1 MFSELQRT
9 EESYVKLRTALGAFR
24 RYVPQSVVHGVLN
37 GEILPFTSMTPCQVA
52 VTFHDIANF
61 TSMCE
66 FHNPHSIVQLV
77 SGMFEHMSA
86 IILKNNG
93 TIDKYIGDAIMSF
106 WEVGK
111 PGTTT
116 AKEACEACVKVML
129 QTYLT
134 SALGPDGEMVRFR
147 AGGHFGEALI
157 GNFGSSTRFSY
168 TVVGDTVNSAARL
181 EPLNKQL
188 KTDVL
193 ISHEVFCQ
201 ITSRDL
207 LRHVLYMGRTLL
219 MGKAEEMM
227 VYSITEVPLSRETV
241 LIWKETVNLFEDGQ
255 YEAARNL
262 LLTRSFI
269 LSEEPMAQELLDT
282 ITQYIACLLYT
293 SDAADEEDSVDLGG
307 RRIIKKKKKRSKLEI
322 DIRQTRK

>member
-52 VTFHDIANF
+52 VTFHDVVGF
-61 TSMCE
+61 TTMCE
-66 FHNPHSIVQLV
+66 LHEPTLVVQLV
-77 SGMFEHMSA
+77 SDMFEHMSK
-86 IILKNNG
+86 IIDRHNG

-116 AKEACEACVKVML
+116 AKEACEACVKVLM
-129 QTYLT
+129 QTHT
-134 SALGPDGEMVRFR
+134 TAMAGPDGDIIKFR

-188 KTDVL
+188 KTQIV
-193 ISHEVFCQ
+193 ISDELHRHVR
-201 ITSRDL
+201 SRDL
-207 LRHVLYMGRTLL
+207 LRHVVYMGRMVLI
-219 MGKAEEMM
+219 GKVDVTE
-227 VYSITEVPLSRETV
+227 VYSIVSTPMNKDAANVWRDTV
-241 LIWKETVNLFEDGQ
+241 SSFEAGE
-255 YEAARNL
+255 YAAAKDIL
-262 LLTRSFI
+262 LNGPQKLTDD
-269 LSEEPMAQELLDT
+269 PMAQEM
-282 ITQYIACLLYT
+282 IANIEAYIWEAPPEHLK
-293 SDAADEEDSVDLGG
+293 G
-307 RRIIKKKKKRSKLEI
+307 
-322 DIRQTRK
+322 IRQQRGK